1 MIYIIFK
8 YIFNNVIVQVIV
20 LVWPSSHGTSAMAS
34 SLLRWSRN
42 STSSWRACAATGHV
56 DHFLSLP
63 NFLGISMDF
72 TRSFANW
79 SQLTREQVLKVG
91 APGQMHQPASLLFDT
106 CAANGL
112 CSSSDA
118 QARPFLS
125 LQRRTTGPQAHVLRL
140 KLRINEGKLP
150 LNVSKP
156 ISCWDVKRPAIP
168 PAAASTLH
176 GSALASSSAWKI
188 ALQIWRGLAWTILIY
203 FAKVNPWNNDLT
215 NIELWWNKSESVM
228 NHFSFDW
235 DPLVDP
241 LVSSIGPLPQLL
253 SQLGKLIVRLLRLGS
268 RLAQWDPASM
278 GIHITNVTHSKC
290 QRINCPKLFKKNT
303 VYGIIY
309 IIIYIYIWIPLKN
322 S

>member
-1 MIYIIFK
+1 M
-8 YIFNNVIVQVIV
+8 
-20 LVWPSSHGTSAMAS
+20 WTTS
-34 SLLRWSRN
+34 
-42 STSSWRACAATGHV
+42 C
-56 DHFLSLP
+56 HFLIFWGFQWISPGVLRIGANSQGSKCWKLGRLGKCTNLLP
-63 NFLGISMDF
+63 CFY
-72 TRSFANW
+72 
-79 SQLTREQVLKVG
+79 
-91 APGQMHQPASLLFDT
+91 FDT

-309 IIIYIYIWIPLKN
+309 IYIIIYIYMNPIKELIICHNTWTSIEYIRIL
-322 S
+322 